1 MTAENTDF
9 RQETLDLEN
18 PFDVKL
24 VRRFLANLDFDFQP
38 EGVDYSMIL
47 YNLNDQIIGTGST
60 KNNVLKFVAVAPEF
74 RESTAF
80 AQVVTHLTDHV
91 LKNNKTSFVFTRPE
105 NAVRFEGLGYKEIS
119 RAEPLM
125 TVLEMGFSTITDYM
139 DYLVAHKKVEKSNE
153 VAALVMNCNPITLG
167 HKYLI
172 EKASKENKLVYLF
185 VVEEDRSAF
194 DFKTRWKLINKEL
207 ESFSNVIPLKGSKY
221 VVSNATFPSYFL
233 KNENVDLITL
243 KQAELDIRIF
253 GEYFVPLLG
262 IKKRY
267 VGTETYCSTTAA
279 YNNAM
284 KEVLPEYGVEVI
296 EIPRKFLGH
305 DDNIISA
312 SKVRA
317 AIKEDRLDEII
328 DFLPDSSRDF
338 LLSEESNAIKS
349 KIRES
354 VGRH

>member
-24 VRRFLANLDFDFQP
+24 VRNFLTSLDFDFEP
-38 EGVDYSMIL
+38 EMVDYSMIL
-47 YNLNDQIIGTGST
+47 YNLNDQIIGTGSCR
-60 KNNVLKFVAVAPEF
+60 NNILKFVAVAPEF

-80 AQVVTHLTDHV
+80 AQIVTHLTDHV
-91 LKNNKTSFVFTRPE
+91 LKRNKTSFVFTRPE

-119 RAEPLM
+119 KAEPM
-125 TVLEMGFSTITDYM
+125 ITVLEMGFSTITNYI
-139 DYLVAHKKVEKSNE
+139 DYLAAQKRVEKSDKI
-153 VAALVMNCNPITLG
+153 ASLVMNCNPITLG

-172 EKASKENKLVYLF
+172 EKAASENKLVYLF

-194 DFKTRWKLINKEL
+194 DFKTRWQLINKEVA
-207 ESFSNVIPLKGSKY
+207 SMPNVVVLRGSRY

-233 KNENVDLITL
+233 KNENIDQITR

-279 YNNAM
+279 YNSAM
-284 KEVLPEYGVEVI
+284 KEILPEFGVEVI
-296 EIPRKFLGH
+296 EVKRKALGNK
-305 DDNIISA
+305 DNIISA

-317 AIKEDRLDEII
+317 AIKNNSLDEII
-328 DFLPDSSRDF
+328 DFLPDSSREF
-338 LLSEESNAIKS
+338 LLSEKSEAIKE
-349 KIRES
+349 KIRAS
-354 VGRH
+354 AGRH